1 MVREIANQ
9 LTSLTRQDRSSEAG
23 GTRDREGTTWSM
35 PIPAQIRASL
45 CQGWRLERYN
55 DSDFVSEVLFRYYFL
70 QSNVAHRIPA
80 VVCGTQHS
88 TDDTDTRASDGTRSL
103 SARASKH
110 LNSNSLVASPEARSH
125 YVRHRCGA
133 TPAAARSA
141 TMHELSGVKRK
152 AHSPSS

>member
-1 MVREIANQ
+1 M
-9 LTSLTRQDRSSEAG
+9 T
-23 GTRDREGTTWSM
+23 
-35 PIPAQIRASL
+35 QI
-45 CQGWRLERYN
+45 
-55 DSDFVSEVLFRYYFL
+55 LFQKFCSAIIFFSR
-70 QSNVAHRIPA
+70 VWHTAHRQSSASAAPA
-80 VVCGTQHS
+80 L
-88 TDDTDTRASDGTRSL
+88 DTDTRASDGTRSL

>member
-1 MVREIANQ
+1 M
-9 LTSLTRQDRSSEAG
+9 T
-23 GTRDREGTTWSM
+23 
-35 PIPAQIRASL
+35 QI
-45 CQGWRLERYN
+45 
-55 DSDFVSEVLFRYYFL
+55 LFQKFCSAIIFFSR
-70 QSNVAHRIPA
+70 VWHTAHRQSSASAGSAAPPPA
-80 VVCGTQHS
+80 L
-88 TDDTDTRASDGTRSL
+88 DTDTRASDGTRSL

>member
-1 MVREIANQ
+1 MTQILFQKFCSAIIFFSRMSMWHTAY
-9 LTSLTRQDRSSEAG
+9 RQSSAARS
-23 GTRDREGTTWSM
+23 
-35 PIPAQIRASL
+35 
-45 CQGWRLERYN
+45 
-55 DSDFVSEVLFRYYFL
+55 
-70 QSNVAHRIPA
+70 
-80 VVCGTQHS
+80 TQHS